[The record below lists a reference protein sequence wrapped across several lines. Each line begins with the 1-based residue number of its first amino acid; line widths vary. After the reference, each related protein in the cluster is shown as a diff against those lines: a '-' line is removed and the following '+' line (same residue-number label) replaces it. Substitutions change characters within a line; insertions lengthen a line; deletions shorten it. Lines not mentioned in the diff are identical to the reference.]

1 MDGARADVWARTF
14 AQLMAETKPQ
24 DVWALLPQDSLV
36 AGRLDSG
43 GLQYRLKG
51 LSRLQCSRCLWAWS
65 SAHVHILF
73 HLWWDRDRRRGL
85 VKMRVWGQRCRLCPP
100 PCSDCHVS
108 PLNVHIF
115 VSRLVLHI
123 LQKCY
128 GDGLS
133 PDQCPEMCFGDRCEA
148 CDLGVC
154 FLQKAP
160 DPAWGPV
167 ARSPVAAEGR
177 HAANDSR
184 FPVAAL
190 GSSGSV
196 SRGTPLLAPSSGP
209 MAECTGGLVTISLS
223 VCEFVE
229 SPLSDSLDF
238 LSKGYGIVT
247 VPFSLVDMD
256 MDEGPVAHSCASPGG
271 SSLPTTGS
279 GGPGVLGK
287 GSICLSGSSTA
298 APEGKGIAVD
308 VRDPI
313 FQARGLLSEVKTT
326 FQLGGFLFKGG
337 GASSGPVGVARGQ
350 GPVSC
355 SHGLGVLWTG
365 PPTGSYIVGLGP
377 DGEGSL
383 TFPLSFAR
391 AIGDKDTYTC
401 CTEGEGQEGG
411 RQGPASGGN
420 TTPLETD
427 VDGPTASEEHSV
439 TFPFAFT
446 EDAGAF
452 TGVAQG
458 NGKEGGH
465 QSLVAA
471 SHDPCPETNAGGL
484 TSEDKGSLA
493 SSSFPDD
500 IKGRD
505 SFTDVTKGREKEDG
519 SQGPVCISE
528 GSITIPFSVL
538 DIIRKGPGHIAHS
551 PQNNG
556 LVTYGYYRKRWLRSR
571 LGKSSR
577 GSRREADLCSGR
589 ACRRPRA
596 EPYEDVWIWVSMTVC
611 IFWLL
616 CMCRLNPGIF
626 PEQV

>member
-160 DPAWGPV
+160 DPAWG
-167 ARSPVAAEGR
+167 
-177 HAANDSR
+177 
-184 FPVAAL
+184 
-190 GSSGSV
+190 
-196 SRGTPLLAPSSGP
+196 SGP

-223 VCEFVE
+223 
-229 SPLSDSLDF
+229 
-238 LSKGYGIVT
+238 
-247 VPFSLVDMD
+247 
-256 MDEGPVAHSCASPGG
+256 GPVAHSCASPGG

-391 AIGDKDTYTC
+391 
-401 CTEGEGQEGG
+401 
-411 RQGPASGGN
+411 
-420 TTPLETD
+420 TD